1 MFWLDHH
8 GNLCCTVNKIS
19 KYLVVIWCQFYFIHL
34 RLTEQTIKVT
44 GFSDNHRQ
52 YIKKVNSMWPKSA
65 WISHYYGRPVSP
77 KSTDDHI
84 EKHQV
89 QSFS

>member
-1 MFWLDHH
+1 MPIL
-8 GNLCCTVNKIS
+8 
-19 KYLVVIWCQFYFIHL
+19 FYTFVL

-52 YIKKVNSMWPKSA
+52 YIKVNSMWPKSA
-65 WISHYYGRPVSP
+65 WISHYYGRSVSP
-77 KSTDDHI
+77 ESTDDHI
-84 EKHQV
+84 EKYQV